1 MDASRREFIRR
12 MVAASALISV
22 GAIAVWDL
30 VEGVGPGGRQQA
42 VSVLQASKT
51 QQTQQTQRA
60 TASSTET
67 QSSTQA
73 VPAGYVFVTGID
85 ALAGKSSAYFNHP
98 TDGLSMLL
106 NLSGQWKA
114 FNATCTHAPCTVN
127 YSSSQIQ
134 CPCHGAV
141 FDPSNGNVLAG
152 PAPTRLPEYGV
163 LIQGT
168 DLYVST
174 GIVN

>member
-12 MVAASALISV
+12 MVAASALVSV
-22 GAIAVWDL
+22 GAVAIWDL
-30 VEGVGPGGRQQA
+30 VEGVAPGGGQQA
-42 VSVLQASKT
+42 VSVLQSAKT
-51 QQTQQTQRA
+51 QQQ
-60 TASSTET
+60 TASAAGT
-67 QSSTQA
+67 QSAGQTATQSA
-73 VPAGYVFVTGID
+73 PAGHVFVTGID

-106 NLSGQWKA
+106 NLNGQWKA

-168 DLYVST
+168 DLFVST
-174 GIVN
+174 GVVN